1 MFYWIATVIIF
12 QTVILFASFT
22 SLNWRCDQ
30 DERKAY
36 NFFSF
41 FPQRSYLFQNRP
53 LTPPRY
59 IKQDE
64 YSKDLGGQVSV
75 DFFALFKC

>member
-1 MFYWIATVIIF
+1 MNEKLIP
-12 QTVILFASFT
+12 
-22 SLNWRCDQ
+22 
-30 DERKAY
+30 
-36 NFFSF
+36 F

-75 DFFALFKC
+75 DFFGLRKCKGDVEGE

>member
-1 MFYWIATVIIF
+1 MNEKRIT
-12 QTVILFASFT
+12 
-22 SLNWRCDQ
+22 
-30 DERKAY
+30 
-36 NFFSF
+36 F

-53 LTPPRY
+53 LTPPQY

-75 DFFALFKC
+75 DFFGLFKCKGNVEGEQLRVMRSSCHRLEDSITMTQGVH